1 MRGFTSYLVAAL
13 AALSLLGEN
22 VYATAIPR
30 AEGDKRY
37 IVLLKE
43 ETNRRTHM
51 AWVDGQRAKTTA
63 GSLSVLSVTSSYN
76 ALNGY
81 TAHLSDDRVAQLS
94 KSPDVAMVVEDQR
107 CEGYRGLKQT
117 DAPWGISRVSRKT
130 KLRRGSKVDKLNYVF
145 ERKPSGAGVD
155 VYVLDTGVNTQHVD
169 FGGRAGWGATFGPY
183 NDTDGHGHGTHI
195 AGTIAGKRFGVAKAA
210 SIIAVKVLGD
220 DNSGWN
226 SDLVAGINW
235 ATQRAMS
242 TQRPSVISISIGS
255 PGDAAVDAAVTRAVA
270 LGVHVVVA
278 AGNSNRDAKDFSPAR
293 VPDVIT
299 VGATNIQDGRWVTS
313 ASVGSNYGPTVD
325 VFAPGQD
332 ITSAWIGSDTATKR
346 LTGTSMATPHVTGLV
361 AYLLAVEGRR
371 TPANMM
377 TRIKQLAPDRLLSG
391 IPPGTPNEIIWN
403 GGV

>member
-107 CEGYRGLKQT
+107 CEGYRGLKH
-117 DAPWGISRVSRKT
+117 RKT

-299 VGATNIQDGRWVTS
+299 VGATTS
-313 ASVGSNYGPTVD
+313 RMVVGYYLG
-325 VFAPGQD
+325 
-332 ITSAWIGSDTATKR
+332 WIGSDTATKR
-346 LTGTSMATPHVTGLV
+346 LTGTSMATPHVAGLV

>member
-1 MRGFTSYLVAAL
+1 MRGFVSYLVAAL
-13 AALSLLGEN
+13 AAVTLLGGN
-22 VYATAIPR
+22 ASAAAVPK

-43 ETNRRTHM
+43 KTNRVNHM
-51 AWVDGQRAKTTA
+51 AWLDGQRAKMTA
-63 GSLSVLSVTSSYN
+63 GSPSMLSVTSNYN

-81 TAHLSDDRVAQLS
+81 VAHLTDDKVAELS

-107 CEGYRGLKQT
+107 CEGYLKQT
-117 DAPWGISRVSRKT
+117 DAPWGIARVSRKT
-130 KLRRGSKVDKLNYVF
+130 RLPRNSKVDKLHYVF

-155 VYVLDTGVNTQHVD
+155 VYVLDTGVNTQHID
-169 FGGRAGWGATFGPY
+169 FGGRAKWGATFGPY
-183 NDTDGHGHGTHI
+183 KDADGHGHGTHI
-195 AGTIAGKRFGVAKAA
+195 AGTVAGKQFGIAKAA

-220 DNSGWN
+220 DNAGWN

-242 TQRPSVISISIGS
+242 TQRPSVINISIGS
-255 PGDAAVDAAVTRAVA
+255 PSDAAVDAAVARAVA

-293 VPDVIT
+293 VSTAIT
-299 VGATNIQDGRWVTS
+299 VGASNINDGRWVTS
-313 ASVGSNYGPTVD
+313 ASVGSNYGPIVD

-332 ITSAWIGSDTATKR
+332 ITSAWIGSNTATHR
-346 LTGTSMATPHVTGLV
+346 ITGTSMATPHVAGLV

-377 TRIKQLAPDRLLSG
+377 DRIKQLAPDRVLTG
-391 IPPGTPNEIIWN
+391 IPPGTQNELIWN
-403 GGV
+403 GGA

>member
-1 MRGFTSYLVAAL
+1 MRGFTSHLVAAL

-30 AEGDKRY
+30 VEGDKRY

-51 AWVDGQRAKTTA
+51 AWVDGQRAKITA

-255 PGDAAVDAAVTRAVA
+255 PGDAAVDAAVTRAVS

-313 ASVGSNYGPTVD
+313 ASVGSNYGPIVD

>member
-30 AEGDKRY
+30 VEGDKRY
-37 IVLLKE
+37 IVFLKE

-313 ASVGSNYGPTVD
+313 ASVGSNYGPIVD

>member
-1 MRGFTSYLVAAL
+1 MRGFTSYLVGAL
-13 AALSLLGEN
+13 AALSLLGGN
-22 VYATAIPR
+22 VSAATVPR
-30 AEGDKRY
+30 ADGDKRY
-37 IVLLKE
+37 IASPPQGENKC
-43 ETNRRTHM
+43 
-51 AWVDGQRAKTTA
+51 
-63 GSLSVLSVTSSYN
+63 VLSVTSSYN

-81 TAHLSDDRVAQLS
+81 VAHLTDDRVAQLS

-107 CEGYRGLKQT
+107 CEGYLRQT
-117 DAPWGISRVSRKT
+117 NAPWGISRVSRKT

-169 FGGRAGWGATFGPY
+169 FGDRAKWGATFGPY
-183 NDTDGHGHGTHI
+183 NNTDGHGHGTHI
-195 AGTIAGKRFGVAKAA
+195 AGTIAGKQFGVAKAA
-210 SIIAVKVLGD
+210 AIIAVKVLGD

-255 PGDAAVDAAVTRAVA
+255 PGDAAVDAAVSRAVA

-293 VPDVIT
+293 VPEVIT
-299 VGATNIQDGRWVTS
+299 VGAININDGRWVTS
-313 ASVGSNYGPTVD
+313 ASVGSNYGSVVD

-332 ITSAWIGSDTATKR
+332 ITSAWIGSNTATKR
-346 LTGTSMATPHVTGLV
+346 LTGTSMATPHVAGLV

-377 TRIKQLAPDRLLSG
+377 TRIKQLAPDRVLSG
-391 IPPGTPNEIIWN
+391 IPPGTQNEIIWN
-403 GGV
+403 GGA